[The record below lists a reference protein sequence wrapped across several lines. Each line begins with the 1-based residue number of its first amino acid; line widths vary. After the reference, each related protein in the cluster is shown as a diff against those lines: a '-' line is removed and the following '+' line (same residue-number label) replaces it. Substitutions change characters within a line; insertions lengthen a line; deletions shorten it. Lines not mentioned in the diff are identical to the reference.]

1 VSMMGAGLRPHGKPW
16 DEPPYP
22 KVQSAPRFY
31 PDLRSSIEICLDDI
45 KTGALPMFR
54 EEHGGNL
61 PTGHAMSGVEGA

>member
-22 KVQSAPRFY
+22 KMQARRISIPTS
-31 PDLRSSIEICLDDI
+31 RSSIEICLDDT

-54 EEHGGNL
+54 DQHGGNL
-61 PTGHAMSGVEGA
+61 LTGHVVSGVEGA